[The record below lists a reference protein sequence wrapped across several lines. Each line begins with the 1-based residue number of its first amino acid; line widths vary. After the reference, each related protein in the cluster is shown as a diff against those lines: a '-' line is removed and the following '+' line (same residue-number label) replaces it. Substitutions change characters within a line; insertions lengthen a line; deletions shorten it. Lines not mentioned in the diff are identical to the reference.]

1 MSLFPRTVTPLA
13 LIAAGALLLGACSSS
28 DAGAETDDRAAP
40 ATTAETVPTAAD
52 LSDSVYDLS
61 EITGHTLVK
70 DSTVEI
76 VFDDGTVSVHAGCN
90 RLFGAFSIDD
100 GHLSTP
106 QLAATLM
113 ACEEPLMEQ
122 DQWMTGFLEAGPQIR
137 TGEDLLVLTEGDTE
151 LTFTRTDGEGDS
163 DSGTDTED

>member
-1 MSLFPRTVTPLA
+1 MSSLPRTLTPLA
-13 LIAAGALLLGACSSS
+13 LIAAGALLLGACSS
-28 DAGAETDDRAAP
+28 DADAETDDGAAP

-61 EITGHTLVK
+61 EITGHTLVE

-76 VFDDGTVSVHAGCN
+76 VFDDDTVSVHAGCN

-100 GHLSTP
+100 GTLSTP

-113 ACEEPLMEQ
+113 ACDEPLMEQ
-122 DQWMTGFLEAGPQIR
+122 DQWMTGFLESGPRIR
-137 TGEDLLVLTEGDTE
+137 TGEDLLVLSEGDTE
-151 LTFTRTDGEGDS
+151 LTFTRAADDS
-163 DSGTDTED
+163 DSDTED

>member
-1 MSLFPRTVTPLA
+1 MKTLPRTLPPLA
-13 LIAAGALLLGACSSS
+13 LIAAGALLLGACSS
-28 DAGAETDDRAAP
+28 DADAETDDGAAP

-70 DSTVEI
+70 DSTVEL
-76 VFDDGTVSVHAGCN
+76 VFDSGTVSVHAGCN